1 MRHKLFKL
9 MFVILWLVAALAVP
23 AEEAKAET
31 PTAGDVLS
39 AVNALRKANGLPA
52 LKTDSAL
59 MSAAQTYANYLAS
72 TGQTGHYANG
82 TPDTR
87 ASAAGFAYSS
97 WDVQECWAWG
107 GTSTTLSTIVYDYWG
122 DAIHMAVMLHGQA
135 KLFGAGVASKNGRVY
150 YILDVGV
157 DFGAAPSNPSTG
169 KPAPSDNSSD
179 TVDYSQ
185 YIYAVQTSTPQPDG
199 SIIHKVLAGQAVESI
214 AKAYGVTES
223 QIIELNKLDPKNP
236 VIYIGQDLI
245 IKAANT
251 PTPTPT
257 ITNTPLP
264 VTRTPTLTR
273 TPRPPRSTHT
283 PTPTLTPTPAGLFS
297 GMSAMNRQTLGMALI
312 GISAVGLLAILF
324 FSLKKK

>member
-1 MRHKLFKL
+1 M
-9 MFVILWLVAALAVP
+9 
-23 AEEAKAET
+23 
-31 PTAGDVLS
+31 
-39 AVNALRKANGLPA
+39 
-52 LKTDSAL
+52 
-59 MSAAQTYANYLAS
+59 NY
-72 TGQTGHYANG
+72 G
-82 TPDTR
+82 
-87 ASAAGFAYSS
+87 
-97 WDVQECWAWG
+97 
-107 GTSTTLSTIVYDYWG
+107 G

-257 ITNTPLP
+257 ITNHPVP
-264 VTRTPTLTR
+264 VTRTPNPHAHSPAAALHAHANPNPYPTTGGAVLR
-273 TPRPPRSTHT
+273 HVCDEPPDAGHGVDRNFSRWIAGNFILPR
-283 PTPTLTPTPAGLFS
+283 
-297 GMSAMNRQTLGMALI
+297 
-312 GISAVGLLAILF
+312 
-324 FSLKKK
+324 